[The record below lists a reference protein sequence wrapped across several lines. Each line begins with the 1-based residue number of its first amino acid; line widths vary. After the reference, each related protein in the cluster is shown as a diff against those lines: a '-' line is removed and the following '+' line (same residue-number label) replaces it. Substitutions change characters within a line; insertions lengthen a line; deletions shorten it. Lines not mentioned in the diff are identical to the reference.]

1 MQALL
6 KGKIVESNFINNK
19 TYTTIAE
26 PSADEYSQPNSFKV
40 QSEHPL
46 GNNNDIVN
54 LKVTFGG
61 YIKKKDYKDKQTGQA
76 KVFTEQILFLSAL
89 PHNGQK

>member
-61 YIKKKDYKDKQTGQA
+61 YIKKKA